1 MPDIH
6 EQTRECWE
14 RARSLFYRAIEL
26 DPTFATPY
34 GMLARCYQSR
44 RLFGWFDDKGW
55 DTLETKRIAM
65 RVLEI
70 GQDDALALSWAAVGL
85 VSICREYDSGA
96 EMAAQATSLNPNLAI
111 GWQNRGSISL
121 WCGEHEAAI
130 EHFTHAVRLS
140 PLDPDMNRVES
151 SMSAAFMLLGKQDE
165 ALVWFGRALGRRAV
179 FGTVLNGVFVNAIV
193 GNIDEAR
200 RHLASVRQAA
210 PQLTLSSMRD
220 DVSFRRPQDK
230 EIWLR
235 AFRLAGLPE

>member
-1 MPDIH
+1 
-6 EQTRECWE
+6 
-14 RARSLFYRAIEL
+14 L
-26 DPTFATPY
+26 PT
-34 GMLARCYQSR
+34 
-44 RLFGWFDDKGW
+44 
-55 DTLETKRIAM
+55 
-65 RVLEI
+65 
-70 GQDDALALSWAAVGL
+70 DDAVTPSGSSTPTSATIPRTTERPNRIETTEPFPTTTDLKPYDPGFLSGWVVVQFMVNRPEPMTPEQF
-85 VSICREYDSGA
+85 VSCA
-96 EMAAQATSLNPNLAI
+96 CAI
-111 GWQNRGSISL
+111 G
-121 WCGEHEAAI
+121 
-130 EHFTHAVRLS
+130 VS